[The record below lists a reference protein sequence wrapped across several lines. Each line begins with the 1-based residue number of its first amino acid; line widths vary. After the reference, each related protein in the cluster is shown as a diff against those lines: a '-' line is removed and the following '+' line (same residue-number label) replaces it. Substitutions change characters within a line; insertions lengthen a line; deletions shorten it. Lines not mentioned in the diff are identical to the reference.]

1 MRKLLRPL
9 PVRPLA
15 VLWAGPLLAYT
26 IYLKDGSSI
35 QAKEKYKVVGERALI
50 TLPNG
55 NQTFLALKQI
65 DTARTDQANQT
76 DYGSAVVINDNR
88 PQTPNPALQPQPSL
102 TDLIHDKAPAPR
114 ELPPARRTK
123 PGQAPTTPTASPT
136 TLSNTKPA
144 LPDLPSPSRKPYP
157 QSDLGADLQPRLHR

>member
-1 MRKLLRPL
+1 
-9 PVRPLA
+9 
-15 VLWAGPLLAYT
+15 
-26 IYLKDGSSI
+26 YLKDGSSI

-76 DYGSAVVINDNR
+76 DYGSAVVINDSR

-136 TLSNTKPA
+136 TLLKTKA
-144 LPDLPSPSRKPYP
+144 GFADLSSLSRKPYS
-157 QSDLGADLQPRLHR
+157 QADVVAELQ